1 MSSSM
6 LDRAYERKRKRESS
20 FDFSDEYGMDPVR
33 ARYGTSSA
41 DVRRAVQQKELDLS
55 IRNQE
60 ASILNQQLS
69 GARIAAETNYKLR
82 QQAETD
88 AQVADAVEQLG
99 EANDLT
105 SLTRIA
111 ERFPAAQRDESFRS
125 LYTERKAMLDNYESS
140 RLEAS
145 KLGALDAF
153 ERKVNPP
160 QVTLSGSIDA
170 APATPMDPRQALA
183 ETLDETIAASNES
196 QLLARGLEIPK
207 LPDGTPDRAAIS
219 ALRAEI
225 EADRLAPE
233 ERQFA
238 LDKWR
243 MLARNTSDI
252 NYLWDSEQDKQAAMK
267 EMKDLEDL
275 LDPRKK
281 RQRAPGATPAPS
293 TIPND
298 DYFAP

>member
-1 MSSSM
+1 MSPSI
-6 LDRAYERKRKRESS
+6 LDRAYERRRKSS

-41 DVRRAVQQKELDLS
+41 DVRRAVEQKELDLK
-55 IRNQE
+55 IRSQE
-60 ASILNQQLS
+60 ALILGQQLRNAS
-69 GARIAAETNYKLR
+69 MAAEDNYKIR
-82 QQAETD
+82 QQVETD
-88 AQVADAVEQLG
+88 AQVADAYEQLG
-99 EANDLT
+99 NANDLRT
-105 SLTRIA
+105 LTQIA
-111 ERFPAAQRDESFRS
+111 ERFPAAQRDQAFRN
-125 LYTERKAMLDNYESS
+125 LFTERKSMLDNYENS

-160 QVTLSGSIDA
+160 QVNLGGSIDA
-170 APATPMDPRQALA
+170 APAAPMDPRQALA

-196 QLLARGLEIPK
+196 QLAARGLEIPK

-219 ALRAEI
+219 TLRAEI

-243 MLARNTSDI
+243 MLARNTSDS
-252 NYLWDSEQDKQAAMK
+252 NYFWNSEQDKQAAMK

-275 LDPRKK
+275 LDPRKR
-281 RQRAPGATPAPS
+281 RQRAPGAASASLP
-293 TIPND
+293 TIPTD

>member
-20 FDFSDEYGMDPVR
+20 FDFSDEFGMDPVR

-41 DVRRAVQQKELDLS
+41 DVRRAVEQKELDLN

-60 ASILNQQLS
+60 ASILSQQLGS
-69 GARIAAETNYKLR
+69 ARMAAETNYKLR
-82 QQAETD
+82 QQVETD
-88 AQVADAVEQLG
+88 AQLSDAYEQLG
-99 EANDLT
+99 NANDLT
-105 SLTRIA
+105 SLTKIS
-111 ERFPAAQRDESFRS
+111 ERFPAAQRDEAFRS
-125 LYTERKAMLDNYESS
+125 SYADRRAMLESYETS

-153 ERKVNPP
+153 ERRVNPP
-160 QVTLSGSIDA
+160 PVALGGSLNA
-170 APATPMDPRQALA
+170 TPAEPMDPRRALA
-183 ETLDETIAASNES
+183 EAVDETIATSTEG
-196 QLLARGLEIPK
+196 QLKARGVEVPR
-207 LPDGTPDRAAIS
+207 LPDGTPDRATMAT
-219 ALRAEI
+219 LRAEMG
-225 EADRLAPE
+225 ADRLEPE

-243 MLARNTSDI
+243 MLARNVSDI
-252 NYLWDSEQDKQAAMK
+252 NYGWSSDQEKQNAIQ

-275 LDPRKK
+275 LDPRK
-281 RQRAPGATPAPS
+281 RSQRAPGAAPAPS

-298 DYFAP
+298 DYFTP

>member
-1 MSSSM
+1 M
-6 LDRAYERKRKRESS
+6 LDRAYARKSQ
-20 FDFSDEYGMDPVR
+20 FDFSDEYGVDPVR
-33 ARYGTSSA
+33 ARYGTTSA
-41 DVRRAVQQKELDLS
+41 DVRRAVQQKELDLN

-60 ASILNQQLS
+60 ASILSQQLS
-69 GARIAAETNYKLR
+69 GARTAAETNYKLR

-99 EANDLT
+99 GANDLT

-111 ERFPAAQRDESFRS
+111 ERFPAAQRDEAFRN
-125 LYTERKAMLDNYESS
+125 LFTERKVMLDNYESS

-153 ERKVNPP
+153 ERRVNPP
-160 QVTLSGSIDA
+160 QVALGGSQTA
-170 APATPMDPRQALA
+170 APATPMDPRRALA
-183 ETLDETIAASNES
+183 QAVDETIATSTEG
-196 QLLARGLEIPK
+196 QLKARGVEVPR
-207 LPDGTPDRAAIS
+207 LPDGTPDRASMAT
-219 ALRAEI
+219 LRAEMD
-225 EADRLAPE
+225 ADRLEPE

-243 MLARNTSDI
+243 MLARNVSDI
-252 NYLWDSEQDKQAAMK
+252 SYGWSSDQEKQNAVQ
-267 EMKDLEDL
+267 EMRDLEDL
-275 LDPRKK
+275 LDPRKR
-281 RQRAPGATPAPS
+281 RQRAPGATPPPS